1 METDASG
8 WVILANL
15 GDQAAGQPQLAR
27 IRDQGHAIGP
37 TPLFGHDAVAAPLWP
52 GRAGQGRTVAGSVT
66 LLVRHAE
73 LHSDV
78 VRARL
83 AGPVMDTAARLSGYL
98 THLRPSSTTS
108 SVR

>member
-15 GDQAAGQPQLAR
+15 GDHAAGRPQLAR

-37 TPLFGHDAVAAPLWP
+37 TPLFGHDAVAAPLW
-52 GRAGQGRTVAGSVT
+52 RGRTVAGSVS

-73 LHSDV
+73 LHDEV

-83 AGPVMDTAARLSGYL
+83 AGVVMDTAARLSGYL
-98 THLRPSSTTS
+98 THPGPSTS
-108 SVR
+108 SAL